1 MRSNTLP
8 VSKTRPTGKMTE
20 PSKNRAAKKRD
31 GKPDRSSQESKLKSG
46 TLKSGTLKS
55 KSDSSSTKE
64 SNSPENTGNESET
77 YAKPKRKIVPK
88 TKPDTP
94 IPSNEIED
102 VLDSD
107 LETIMG

>member
-46 TLKSGTLKS
+46 TLKSKS
-55 KSDSSSTKE
+55 NSSSTKE

>member
-1 MRSNTLP
+1 MRSKTLP
-8 VSKTRPTGKMTE
+8 ISKTRPTGQITK
-20 PSKNRAAKKRD
+20 PSKNRPTKSRD
-31 GKPDRSSQESKLKSG
+31 EKLDRPTPESRSETSKP
-46 TLKSGTLKS
+46 
-55 KSDSSSTKE
+55 KSDSS
-64 SNSPENTGNESET
+64 NSKDLEKTGNESET

-94 IPSNEIED
+94 IPSNED